1 MFQWISKIW
10 KFLPNT
16 NYVLTLV
23 TIILAIIAF
32 FALRESQNTAQRQL
46 RAYVYVNPQSA
57 FHIDGQ
63 GTLQVYSVIGN
74 SGQTPA
80 LRVERFSGMQVLPS
94 IQNVTDKMMIRED
107 GVTVLGPRSEI
118 ALVKNW
124 SGGELSTDQ
133 LSQIKQGALRVYMF
147 GKILYE
153 DVYGTKWQTNF
164 CNAYFG
170 IEGVENPQPTAN
182 DPKNVSFGY
191 LGWQAKPCEVGNEI
205 KERN

>member
-1 MFQWISKIW
+1 MSLF
-10 KFLPNT
+10 
-16 NYVLTLV
+16 
-23 TIILAIIAF
+23 ILAIIAYC
-32 FALRESQNTAQRQL
+32 ALRESQKTAQRQL

-63 GTLQVYSVIGN
+63 GALQVYSVVGN

-80 LRVERFSGMQVLPS
+80 LSVERFVGLEVLTP
-94 IQNVTDKMMIRED
+94 IQNVTNKLMLREN

-124 SGGELSTDQ
+124 SQGELPADQ
-133 LSQIKQGALRVYMF
+133 FLQIRNGTLRVYVF

-153 DVYGTKWQTNF
+153 DVYGTKWKTGF
-164 CNAYFG
+164 CNSYFG
-170 IEGVENPQPTAN
+170 SEGVENSQPTAT

-205 KERN
+205 TERN